1 MEEKLKKNGPT
12 QEEARKILAKA
23 AIKAISDNDDIK
35 YVRFYY
41 EDWPDQKQQN
51 FTKMQVQIIERLKK
65 WGKLEA

>member
-1 MEEKLKKNGPT
+1 MEEKLKKKGPT
-12 QEEARKILAKA
+12 KEEARKILAKA